1 MPAFTKGQILCE
13 KHEAN
18 MDAVMQNLILDL
30 SSVYPVP
37 IFQLIFDGMS
47 YLK

>member
-1 MPAFTKGQILCE
+1 MPAFTKGQQLFE

-18 MDAVMQNLILDL
+18 MDAVMHNLPSGL
-30 SSVYPVP
+30 SSVYLVP
-37 IFQLIFDGMS
+37 IFQPVFEGMS